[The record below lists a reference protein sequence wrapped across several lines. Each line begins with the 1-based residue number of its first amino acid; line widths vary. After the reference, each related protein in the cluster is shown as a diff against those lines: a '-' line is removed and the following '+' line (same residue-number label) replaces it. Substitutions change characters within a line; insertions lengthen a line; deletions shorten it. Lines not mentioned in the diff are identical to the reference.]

1 MRFRNDGA
9 GYMNKKNKITFR
21 RILTCLSG
29 ILLITML
36 LNVINTTA
44 LPDVRPQ
51 VEKCRLFQDGWQLEG
66 KEGDG
71 VQFPLKYK
79 NEEGYISLKNQMPK
93 VKDGE
98 KIIFNNGY
106 QEVRVY
112 IGQECVYEYGFDTK
126 PPVGSMLGYIS
137 CQIPVSAAD
146 SGKDIT
152 IELRRP
158 YKNLSGGVG
167 SVKIGTAGAYVTEV
181 IYSNVG
187 KIGCILFLL
196 LFGIVLLIV
205 YAGLYIKKLN
215 YNFDSFLYLGLFMV
229 ISSVWIWS
237 DSELSQLMIGNS
249 VALCILSF
257 ISFMAMPVYM
267 LSFVKNICKDKG
279 KYIELIQTVLWVN
292 MIVQSLIYMGNIADF
307 PQMLIITHLMMF
319 LVIIILVAFLLY
331 EAVKMNSRKAKGMLC
346 AILVLTVFSIIAL
359 IRFYTNPMEDNSKFF
374 RYGLIAFLIILI
386 YLNYEELFL
395 YLKEKTQFEL
405 YEKMAYSDMM
415 TQTMNRISFD
425 EFMEQE
431 KAKDKNQE
439 HKAPLAFVML
449 DLNNLKQTNDL
460 YGHKSG
466 DEVIKG
472 AAECIKQE
480 YGGAGDIYRIGGD
493 EFLIAIHKDDV
504 DLDELNR
511 ALKERIRKYNKVH
524 SHDISIAS
532 GSAIRGTS
540 NKDAETLFREAD
552 ERMYVDKQQCKMGV

>member
-1 MRFRNDGA
+1 
-9 GYMNKKNKITFR
+9 MNKNNVKTVIR
-21 RILTCLSG
+21 LLTCLSG
-29 ILLITML
+29 ILLIIML
-36 LNVINTTA
+36 LNVINTSE

-51 VEKCRLFQDGWQLEG
+51 VEECRLFQDGWQLDG
-66 KEGDG
+66 KEGEA
-71 VQFPLKYK
+71 VPFPFKIK
-79 NEEGYISLKNQMPK
+79 NEEGYISLRNQLPQ
-93 VKDGE
+93 VRDGE
-98 KIIFNNGY
+98 NIIFSNGY
-106 QEVRVY
+106 QKVRVY

-137 CQIPVSAAD
+137 CQIPVSAKD
-146 SGKDIT
+146 SGKDIS
-152 IELRRP
+152 IELERP
-158 YKNLSGGVG
+158 YKNLSGGIA
-167 SVKIGTAGAYVTEV
+167 SVRIGTAGAYVTEV
-181 IYSNVG
+181 IYNNVG

-196 LFGIVLLIV
+196 LVGIVLLIV
-205 YAGLYIKKLN
+205 YAGLYSKKLN

-267 LSFVKNICKDKG
+267 LSFVKNICSNKG
-279 KYIELIQTVLWVN
+279 KYIELIQMILWIN
-292 MIVQSLIYMGNIADF
+292 MIVQSLVYLGNIADF
-307 PQMLIITHLMMF
+307 PQMLIVTHMMMF

-331 EAVKMNSRKAKGMLC
+331 EAVKMNSRKAKGMLY
-346 AILVLTVFSIIAL
+346 AILGLTAFSIIAL

-374 RYGLIAFLIILI
+374 RYGWIVFLIILI

-415 TQTMNRISFD
+415 TQTLNRISFD
-425 EFMEQE
+425 EFMEQQKE
-431 KAKDKNQE
+431 KDKNQE

-480 YGGAGDIYRIGGD
+480 YGGAGDVYRIGGD
-493 EFLIAIHKDDV
+493 EFLVVIHKDDV
-504 DLDELNR
+504 NLDELDQ

-524 SHDISIAS
+524 CRDISIAS
-532 GSAIRGTS
+532 GSAVRGTG

-552 ERMYVDKQQCKMGV
+552 KQMYVDKQKYKCGLS

>member
-1 MRFRNDGA
+1 
-9 GYMNKKNKITFR
+9 MNKKNKNTFR

-36 LNVINTTA
+36 LNVIHTSA
-44 LPDVRPQ
+44 LPDVRPK

-66 KEGDG
+66 KEGEA
-71 VQFPLKYK
+71 VHFPFKLK
-79 NEEGYISLKNQMPK
+79 NESGYIKLKNQLPQ

-106 QEVRVY
+106 QTVRVN
-112 IGQECVYEYGFDTK
+112 IGQDCVYEYGFDTK
-126 PPVGSMLGYIS
+126 PPVGNMLGYIS
-137 CQIPVSAAD
+137 CQIPVSAKD

-152 IELRRP
+152 IELERP

-167 SVKIGTAGAYVTEV
+167 SVKIGTTGAYVTEV
-181 IYSNVG
+181 LYSNVG

-196 LFGIVLLIV
+196 LFGIVLLVV
-205 YAGLYIKKLN
+205 YSGLYIKKFN

-257 ISFMAMPVYM
+257 ISFMAMPVYI
-267 LSFVKNICKDKG
+267 LSFVKNICEKKG
-279 KYIELIQTVLWVN
+279 KYIEQIQTVLWVN
-292 MIVQSLIYMGNIADF
+292 MIVQSLLYMGNIADF
-307 PQMLIITHLMMF
+307 PQMLIITHTMMF
-319 LVIIILVAFLLY
+319 LVIIILVAFLIY
-331 EAVKMNSRKAKGMLC
+331 EAVKMNSRKAKGMLY
-346 AILVLTVFSIIAL
+346 AILCLTVFSIIAL

-374 RYGLIAFLIILI
+374 IYGLIVFLVILI

-415 TQTMNRISFD
+415 TQTLNRISFD
-425 EFMEQE
+425 EFMEEE
-431 KAKDKNQE
+431 KEKDKNQE

-466 DEVIKG
+466 DDVIKG
-472 AAECIKQE
+472 AAECIKLE
-480 YGGAGDIYRIGGD
+480 YGGVGDVYRIGGD
-493 EFLIAIHKDDV
+493 EFLVAIQKEDA
-504 DLDELNR
+504 DLAELDR
-511 ALKERIRKYNKVH
+511 ALKERIRIYNKVH
-524 SHDISIAS
+524 CHDISIAS
-532 GSAIRGTS
+532 GSAVRGTS

-552 ERMYVDKQQCKMGV
+552 ERMYSDKQQYKIKL